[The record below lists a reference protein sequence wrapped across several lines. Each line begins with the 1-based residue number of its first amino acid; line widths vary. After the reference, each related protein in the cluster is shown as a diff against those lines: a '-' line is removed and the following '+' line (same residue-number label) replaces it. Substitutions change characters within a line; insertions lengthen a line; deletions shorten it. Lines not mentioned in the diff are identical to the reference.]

1 MGRLSVREKL
11 GFGIFDLGGNLFFT
25 VLGFWSLNYLTD
37 TVGLAA
43 SLAGFAIMIGKLWD
57 AVSDPMMGYI
67 SDRTRSRW
75 GRRRPYLLFG
85 ALPVLLAM
93 WAFFTA
99 PKIENPPLLTLWAA
113 LTLILLNTANT
124 VINVPY
130 ASLTPEL
137 TDDYHERTSLN
148 GYRFGCAVFGTII
161 GAAAVKPLVDAFPG
175 PRLGF
180 SMAGLILGGIVAL
193 TSLLC
198 FFGTREKAHSP
209 EAYPAAGFL
218 ATYGAVFSNRPYVLL
233 LGTYAL
239 HLMGISFLQGI
250 LVYYTKYIYGR
261 EDLTV
266 PALVILLL
274 TAMVCI
280 PLSVLVA
287 KRIGKKRTYQ
297 ICFVLLT
304 GGCLVIFC
312 LGHLLGTSF
321 FLGMMIWAGAG
332 VGFSYVAPFAMVP
345 DAVEYD
351 ALAAGERKE
360 GAFYGM
366 WTFTAKLGQ
375 SLAVFLSGLILAG
388 GGYIADAVQGAGAL
402 LAMRLIIGPLPAL
415 MFLLALVLVQF
426 YPLDEKTYKKLTA
439 SG

>member
-1 MGRLSVREKL
+1 MNRLSLKEKL
-11 GFGIFDLGGNLFFT
+11 GFGVFDLGGNLFFT
-25 VLGFWSLNYLTD
+25 ALGFWSLNYLTD
-37 TVGLAA
+37 TAGLAA
-43 SLAGFAIMIGKLWD
+43 GLAGFAVMIGKLWD

-67 SDRTRSRW
+67 SDRTRSPW

-85 ALPVLLAM
+85 ALPVFLTM
-93 WAFFTA
+93 WAFFSV
-99 PKIENPPLLTLWAA
+99 PRIENPYLLTLWAA
-113 LTLILLNTANT
+113 LALILLNTANT

-137 TDDYHERTSLN
+137 TSDYHERTSLN
-148 GYRFGCAVFGTII
+148 GYRFGFAVVGTII
-161 GAAAVKPLVDAFPG
+161 GAAAVMPLVNAFSS

-180 SMAGLILGGIVAL
+180 SITGLLLGSIVAL

-198 FFGTREKAHSP
+198 FFGTKEKKRSP
-209 EAYPAAGFL
+209 GDYPTAGFL

-250 LVYYTKYIYGR
+250 LVYYTKYIYRR
-261 EDLTV
+261 EDLT
-266 PALVILLL
+266 AQAMVILLL

-280 PLSVLVA
+280 PLSVLVS

-297 ICFVLLT
+297 ICFALLA
-304 GGCLVIFC
+304 GGCMVIFC
-312 LGHLLGTSF
+312 LGRLLGTSF
-321 FLGMMIWAGAG
+321 FLGMMVWAGAG

-345 DAVEYD
+345 DAIEYD
-351 ALAAGERKE
+351 AHATGERKE

-388 GGYIADAVQGAGAL
+388 GGYIAGAVQGPGAL
-402 LAMRLIIGPLPAL
+402 LAIRLIIGPLPAL
-415 MFLLALVLVQF
+415 MFLAALALVQL
-426 YPLDEKTYKKLTA
+426 YPLDEGTYKNLTA